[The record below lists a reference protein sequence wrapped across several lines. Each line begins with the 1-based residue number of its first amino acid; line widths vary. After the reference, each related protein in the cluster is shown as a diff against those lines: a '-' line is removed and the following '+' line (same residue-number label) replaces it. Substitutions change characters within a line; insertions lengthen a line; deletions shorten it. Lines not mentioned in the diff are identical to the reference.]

1 MEFSAEQLAALLGG
15 TVEGNGKVTVNN
27 YAKIEEGRPGTIS
40 FLSNPKYEHYIYTT
54 KASIVLVNNDF
65 VPEHEIKATLIRV
78 PDAYMALA
86 KLMKMAEHKAEI
98 NEGISSLAF
107 VSPTAKI
114 ADGVAVAAFAFVG
127 ENVEIGK
134 GTKVFPGVY
143 LGADVSVG
151 EDCILYPNVSIYR
164 ECKIGNRC
172 ILHSSCVI
180 GADGFGFAKDEN
192 GNYVKMPQNGNVIL
206 GDDVEVGASST
217 IDRGSMGP
225 TIISNGVKIDNQV
238 QVAHN
243 VELGESTAIAACSGV
258 AGSTKI
264 GKHCV
269 LAGKV
274 GVTGHAHI
282 ADNCILA
289 AGTNLQSGIDKPGSV
304 YQGTPALPIYN
315 AKRSFAAYKNLPE
328 MVRTLNSMQKE
339 IDKLKQ
345 EIQSIKETK
354 QA

>member
-1 MEFSAEQLAALLGG
+1 MEFSAEQLAGLLGG
-15 TVEGNGKVTVNN
+15 TVDGDGKVTVGD
-27 YAKIEEGRPGTIS
+27 YAKIEEGKPGTIS
-40 FLSNPKYEHYIYTT
+40 FLSNPKYEHYIYST

-65 VPEHEIKATLIRV
+65 KPSRKVEATLIRV

-86 KLMKMAEHKAEI
+86 KLMKLAERKAEI
-98 NEGISSLAF
+98 NEGVSELAF
-107 VSPTAKI
+107 VSPGAKL
-114 ADGVAVAAFAFVG
+114 AEDVSVAPFAYIGDNVSVG
-127 ENVEIGK
+127 RGSKI
-134 GTKVFPGVY
+134 FPGAY

-151 EDCILYPNVSIYR
+151 EDCIIYPNASVYR
-164 ECKIGNRC
+164 GCKIGNRC

-180 GADGFGFAKDEN
+180 GADGFGFAKNEKGD
-192 GNYVKMPQNGNVIL
+192 YVKMPQNGNVVI
-206 GDDVEVGASST
+206 G
-217 IDRGSMGP
+217 
-225 TIISNGVKIDNQV
+225 NGVKIDNQV

-243 VELGESTAIAACSGV
+243 VELGESTAVAACSGI

-274 GVTGHAHI
+274 GVVGHAHI

-304 YQGTPALPIYN
+304 YQGSPALPFFN
-315 AKRSFAAYKNLPE
+315 AKRSFAAYKNLPD
-328 MVRTLNSMQKE
+328 MVRTVNSMQKE
-339 IDKLKQ
+339 IEKLKQ
-345 EIQSIKETK
+345 EIQSIKET

>member
-1 MEFSAEQLAALLGG
+1 MEFSAEQLAGLLGG
-15 TVEGNGKVTVNN
+15 TVDGDGKVTVGD

-40 FLSNPKYEHYIYTT
+40 FLSNPKYEHYIYST

-65 VPEHEIKATLIRV
+65 KPSRKVEATLIRV

-86 KLMKMAEHKAEI
+86 KLMKLAERKAEI
-98 NEGISSLAF
+98 EEGISSLAF
-107 VSPTAKI
+107 VSPSAKI
-114 ADGVAVAAFAFVG
+114 ADGVSVAPFAYIGDNVSVG
-127 ENVEIGK
+127 RGSKI
-134 GTKVFPGVY
+134 FPGVY
-143 LGADVSVG
+143 IGADVSVG
-151 EDCILYPNVSIYR
+151 EDCIIYPNASVYR
-164 ECKIGNRC
+164 GCRIGDRG

-180 GADGFGFAKDEN
+180 GADGFGFAKNEN
-192 GNYVKMPQNGNVIL
+192 GDYVKMPQNGNVIL
-206 GDDVEVGASST
+206 GNDVEVGASST

-225 TIISNGVKIDNQV
+225 TIIGDGVKIDNQV

-243 VELGESTAIAACSGV
+243 VELGESTAVAACSGI

-274 GVTGHAHI
+274 GVVGHAHI

-304 YQGTPALPIYN
+304 YQGSPALPFFN
-315 AKRSFAAYKNLPE
+315 AKRSFAAYKNLPD
-328 MVRTLNSMQKE
+328 MVRTVNSMQKE
-339 IDKLKQ
+339 IEKLKQ
-345 EIQSIKETK
+345 EIQSIKET

>member
-1 MEFSAEQLAALLGG
+1 MEFSAEQLAGLLGG
-15 TVEGNGKVTVNN
+15 TVDGDGKVTVGD
-27 YAKIEEGRPGTIS
+27 YAKIEEGKPGTIS
-40 FLSNPKYEHYIYTT
+40 FLSNPKYEHYIYST

-65 VPEHEIKATLIRV
+65 KPSRKVEATLIRV

-86 KLMKMAEHKAEI
+86 KLMKLAERKAEI
-98 NEGISSLAF
+98 NEGVSDLAF
-107 VSPTAKI
+107 VSPSAKL
-114 ADGVAVAAFAFVG
+114 AEGVSVAPFAYIGDNVSVG
-127 ENVEIGK
+127 RGSKI
-134 GTKVFPGVY
+134 FPGVY

-151 EDCILYPNVSIYR
+151 EDCIIYPNASVYR
-164 ECKIGNRC
+164 GCRIGDRC

-180 GADGFGFAKDEN
+180 GADGFGFAKNEN
-192 GNYVKMPQNGNVIL
+192 GDYVKMPQNGNVIL
-206 GDDVEVGASST
+206 GNDVEVGASST
-217 IDRGSMGP
+217 IDRGSIGP
-225 TIISNGVKIDNQV
+225 TVIGNGVKIDNQV

-243 VELGESTAIAACSGV
+243 VELGESTAVAACSGI

-274 GVTGHAHI
+274 GVVGHAHI

-304 YQGTPALPIYN
+304 YQGSPALPFFN
-315 AKRSFAAYKNLPE
+315 AKRSFAAYKNLPD
-328 MVRTLNSMQKE
+328 MVRTVNSMQKE
-339 IDKLKQ
+339 IEKLKQ
-345 EIQSIKETK
+345 EIQSIKET

>member
-1 MEFSAEQLAALLGG
+1 MEFSAEQLAGLLGG
-15 TVEGNGKVTVNN
+15 TVDGDGKVTVGD
-27 YAKIEEGRPGTIS
+27 YAKIEEGKPGTIS
-40 FLSNPKYEHYIYTT
+40 FLSNPKYEHYIYST

-65 VPEHEIKATLIRV
+65 KPSRKVEATLIRV

-86 KLMKMAEHKAEI
+86 KLMKLAERKAEI
-98 NEGISSLAF
+98 NEGVSDLAF
-107 VSPTAKI
+107 VSPSAKL
-114 ADGVAVAAFAFVG
+114 AEGVSVAPFAYIGDNVSVG
-127 ENVEIGK
+127 RGSKI
-134 GTKVFPGVY
+134 FPGVY
-143 LGADVSVG
+143 IGADVSVG

-180 GADGFGFAKDEN
+180 GADGFGFAKNEN
-192 GNYVKMPQNGNVIL
+192 GDYVKMPQNGNVVI
-206 GDDVEVGASST
+206 GNDVEVGASST

-225 TIISNGVKIDNQV
+225 TVIGNGVKIDNQV

-243 VELGESTAIAACSGV
+243 VELGESTAVAACSGI

-274 GVTGHAHI
+274 GVVGHAHI

-304 YQGTPALPIYN
+304 YQGSPALPFFN
-315 AKRSFAAYKNLPE
+315 AKRSFAAYKNLPD
-328 MVRTLNSMQKE
+328 MVRTVNSMQKE
-339 IDKLKQ
+339 IEKLKQ
-345 EIQSIKETK
+345 EIQSIKET